1 MPNFGIFWRSTPMK
15 PFTHKPFPVQSNLL
29 RSFAL
34 AAVFGSMI
42 TSVMAQSFPA
52 YGTAI
57 ALEDARRV
65 IAQAKVEAAKNKWNL
80 AIAVVDSAGV
90 LVAMERMDDTLV
102 VSAHL
107 AIDKARTANG
117 FKRPTKALQDFVTS
131 GFTPILSLQGATAVE
146 GGVPIIQGGKIVGAV
161 GVSGANANEDG
172 IVATAAIAAVK

>member
-1 MPNFGIFWRSTPMK
+1 MMK
-15 PFTHKPFPVQSNLL
+15 LFTRTRFPLPVNVL
-29 RSFAL
+29 RPVTL
-34 AAVFGSMI
+34 MAVFG
-42 TSVMAQSFPA
+42 VMMSSALAQSFPA
-52 YGTAI
+52 YGSAI
-57 ALEDARRV
+57 SLDDARRV

-146 GGVPIIQGGKIVGAV
+146 GGVPIVQGGKIVGAV

-172 IVATAAIAAVK
+172 IVAVAAVAVVK